1 MWILY
6 SVIAAAAAVAAVWTF
21 LSVGRCR
28 RPKYDAFYGSLCA
41 HRGLHSCG
49 KDSACPE
56 NSIAAFKAAVDGGYG
71 IELDVHLSADGV
83 AVVFHDGNL
92 KRMTGVDKKL
102 SLCQA
107 EELHRMKLVGGDECI
122 PYFSEVLAIVAGRV
136 PLVVELKCDPE
147 EDPAPLCLE
156 VSRMLDEYAAKYG
169 KNYSIESFNPY
180 VVKWFRINRRDV
192 FRGQLSERF
201 YTNGRKNKVSF
212 IMEYLFVNVLGRPD
226 FVAYNHKQCDVLSFR
241 LWRGVYG
248 APCAYWTVR
257 SEAELD
263 EILARDRRGCYI
275 FEGFTPSY
283 DKIK

>member
-6 SVIAAAAAVAAVWTF
+6 SVIAVAAAVAAVWTF

-28 RPKYDAFYGSLCA
+28 RPRYDAFYGSLCA

-49 KDSACPE
+49 KDNKCPE
-56 NSIAAFKAAVDGGYG
+56 NSIAAFRAAVDGGYG

-92 KRMTGVDKKL
+92 ERMTGVDKKL
-102 SLCQA
+102 SHCDA
-107 EELHRMKLVGGDECI
+107 EELHQMKLMGGEECI
-122 PYFSEVLAIVAGRV
+122 PYFSEVLAVVAGRV
-136 PLVVELKCDPE
+136 PLIVELKCEPE
-147 EDPAPLCLE
+147 EDPAPLCLK
-156 VSRMLDEYAAKYG
+156 VSGMLDEYAAEYG
-169 KNYSIESFNPY
+169 GDYCIESFNPY
-180 VVKWFRINRRDV
+180 VVRWFRENRRDV

-201 YTNGRKNKVSF
+201 YTNGKKNAVSF

-226 FVAYNHKQCDVLSFR
+226 FVAYNHEHRDAVSFR
-241 LWRGVYG
+241 MWRDVYG
-248 APCAYWTVR
+248 APYAYWTVK

-263 EILARDRRGCYI
+263 ALLVRDRRGCYI
-275 FEGFTPSY
+275 FEGFNPSY